1 MHHRK
6 GGGTRALIG
15 VTRRFRVV
23 LVVSVPAQD
32 YESNAV
38 VMSTVRKNLEGRGM
52 DGAGGPMVFE
62 KVEDVEA
69 IRDLDRRDPP

>member
-1 MHHRK
+1 MRQP
-6 GGGTRALIG
+6 RALLG

-23 LVVSVPAQD
+23 LVVSVPAQEH
-32 YESNAV
+32 ESTAS
-38 VMSTVRKNLEGRGM
+38 VMSVVRQNLEGRGM

-69 IRDLDRRDPP
+69 IRDPDRRYPS